1 MAPSAQTHQR
11 THSLLLFQKLLSLR
25 DNASPLTLILDSL
38 EQSAGPLVREFM
50 NSAKTSRA
58 KVVFVSFA
66 TIKKPPKADIFMKG
80 RGKPL
85 NTLAAEIASHVASK
99 DATAA
104 SQSNPSPPPPFL
116 YLSNLLHDY
125 SANKARIPHRR
136 ASPPGLLFRHH
147 RPLHLARRSLPL
159 RRSRPRPGPPA
170 NEYAPHP
177 LTLLSHLATTVFR
190 VSNLSHAAEA
200 RTAQRRSVQAP
211 EFGLREGREGVL
223 IGLRGQGENSFE
235 RGLVVEM
242 EMRRRSGRAVVERF
256 VLVERKGEAGEN
268 NRGMGV
274 VLWDAHPAFREEAV
288 DDGREGEEMPTT
300 TFNVGLTEKQRKDR
314 EGVVLPY
321 FDAQVE
327 MGREDDFDEEED
339 EI

>member
-104 SQSNPSPPPPFL
+104 SQTLTRPEYLIVIDTLNPAASQAAH
-116 YLSNLLHDY
+116 LLPAFF
-125 SANKARIPHRR
+125 SAIIAP
-136 ASPPGLLFRHH
+136 ST
-147 RPLHLARRSLPL
+147 SLVAVYHCDVPV
-159 RRSRPRPGPPA
+159 PAPGPPA

-288 DDGREGEEMPTT
+288 DDGREGRRCRRLRSMW
-300 TFNVGLTEKQRKDR
+300 D
-314 EGVVLPY
+314 
-321 FDAQVE
+321 
-327 MGREDDFDEEED
+327 
-339 EI
+339 